1 MCGET
6 LNHHMSMSG
15 MNHAEL
21 RVAVMEYFRAE
32 LQKGKDRRNRVGHFT
47 DAEKESSEAALGLL
61 EQGNAVYWKTM
72 GSEFAREE
80 LDRFFQASGF
90 SREEYAECTPQVLDE
105 IRRGRIGAI
114 KAITGYGADLE
125 TYDLS
130 EPLSA
135 VQSAERPDVKAGRGR
150 AVGRPQRPANSVS
163 GPVLSVLFSERR
175 DEAEK
180 SGDWSPKL
188 QDDYQSWTDL
198 FIELIGDCPIL
209 EYRKQ
214 DARRFKDILMQ
225 LPSNRGKHAQSRGLS
240 PLEAIEAAKTYD
252 LDTLSASTVNKAL
265 GRMQST
271 WRWADK
277 QLDEEVMDI
286 FGPMKLAGKG
296 NARTEADPFSKE
308 QLQAIFSSP
317 LFTGCK
323 STRFRT
329 VAGDT
334 DMSGTSWYWLPLLGL
349 WTGARLNELCQ
360 LRVGDV
366 DEEDGIP
373 FLRFH
378 EGDETQRIK
387 GHKKRIVPLHPKL
400 TALGFLR
407 FVDAQRN
414 AGHDRVF
421 PALTVGPTGYYS
433 DRPSK
438 DFSAYLKRVGAKTLK
453 TSFHSFRHNFKDACR
468 HGGVNPDIN
477 DILLGH
483 ALPGMAGRYGAGD
496 APLVVLYEAVR
507 KVEYPGLSLEH
518 IRGHFPA

>member
-1 MCGET
+1 
-6 LNHHMSMSG
+6 

-21 RVAVMEYFRAE
+21 RAAVMEYFRAE

-80 LDRFFQASGF
+80 LDRFFQASGLP
-90 SREEYAECTPQVLDE
+90 REEYAGCTPQVLDE
-105 IRRGRIGAI
+105 IRRGRIGAH
-114 KAITGYGADLE
+114 KAITGYGANLE
-125 TYDLS
+125 VYDVS
-130 EPLSA
+130 ELLSA
-135 VQSAERPDVKAGRGR
+135 AQSAGGVDVKSGSGR
-150 AVGRPQRPANSVS
+150 AVDVAQRAADSAS
-163 GPVLSVLFSERR
+163 GPLLSVLFSERLE
-175 DEAEK
+175 EAEK
-180 SGDWSPKL
+180 SDDWSLKL

-198 FIELIGDCPIL
+198 FIELIGDRPIL
-209 EYRKQ
+209 EYKKQ
-214 DARRFKDILMQ
+214 DARQFKDILMQ
-225 LPSNRGKHAQSRGLS
+225 LPSNRGKHSQSRGLS

-252 LDTLSASTVNKAL
+252 LAKLSVSTVNKAL

-271 WRWADK
+271 WKWADK
-277 QLDEEVMDI
+277 QLDEEVTDI

-308 QLQAIFSSP
+308 QLRAIFNSP
-317 LFTGCK
+317 LYTGCK
-323 STRFRT
+323 STRLRA
-329 VAGDT
+329 VPGDT
-334 DMSGTSWYWLPLLGL
+334 DMSGTTWYWLPLLGL

-360 LRVGDV
+360 LRIGDV
-366 DEEDGIP
+366 DEDGGIP

-407 FVDAQRN
+407 FVDAQRS
-414 AGHDRVF
+414 AGHNRMF
-421 PALTVGPTGYYS
+421 PTLRVGPTGYYS

-438 DFSAYLKRVGAKTLK
+438 DFSAYLKQVEAKTPK

-468 HGGVNPDIN
+468 HAGVNPDIN

-496 APLVVLYEAVR
+496 APLAVLYEAIR

-518 IRGHFPA
+518 VGGRFRA